1 MMNGVRLFARKIFT
15 AIGMLCNA
23 ISRKIYRTPQEKEV
37 ERWFLDNGD
46 STLRV
51 NYDLTPSSV
60 VLDIG
65 GYEGDWAAEVVAR
78 YGCSVLVFE
87 PVPEYARRIA
97 TRFQKNPL
105 VKVFPFGLGSVDAK
119 QSIHIAEEGSSLFA
133 SPNVPK
139 TNNSIPI
146 QIKKIEDFLK
156 SESISKIDLLK
167 INIEGGEYELLNHL
181 IDAGIAPEIR
191 NIQVQ
196 FHNFVPQAE
205 SRMREI
211 QRKLA
216 RTHDLT
222 YQYEFVWE
230 NWALRSI

>member
-1 MMNGVRLFARKIFT
+1 MNRARMFARKFFT
-15 AIGMLCNA
+15 AIGMLCNT

-37 ERWFLDNGD
+37 ERWFSDNGD

-51 NYDLTPSSV
+51 DYDLNPGSV
-60 VLDIG
+60 VLDLG
-65 GYEGDWAAEVVAR
+65 GYEGDWAAEVVAH

-97 TRFQKNPL
+97 LRFHKNPL

-119 QSIHIAEEGSSLFA
+119 QNIHIAEEGSSLFA

-139 TNNSIPI
+139 ANNSIPI
-146 QIKKIEDFLK
+146 QIKNTADFLK
-156 SESISKIDLLK
+156 SESISVIDLLK

-181 IDAGIAPEIR
+181 INVGIVPKIR

-211 QRKLA
+211 QNKLA

-222 YQYEFVWE
+222 YQYKFVWE
-230 NWALRSI
+230 NWALRSN